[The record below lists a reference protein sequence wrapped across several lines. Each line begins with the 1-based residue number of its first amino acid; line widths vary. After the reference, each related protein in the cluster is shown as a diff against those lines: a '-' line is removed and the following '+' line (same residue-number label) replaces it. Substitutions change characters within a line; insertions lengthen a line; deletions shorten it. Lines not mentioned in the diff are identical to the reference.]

1 MCQCGRADTVASI
14 WEKTLEG
21 LVPRRSEKGQ
31 RDEELV
37 YEPPSSI
44 PNSLT
49 VGGGGILNHALL
61 LNDSNNEWKSFYN
74 TTVATD
80 PPLLG
85 LTLSE
90 GS

>member
-1 MCQCGRADTVASI
+1 MSQCGKADTVTSV

-37 YEPPSSI
+37 YEPASSI

-49 VGGGGILNHALL
+49 VKGGHIESCLAV
-61 LNDSNNEWKSFYN
+61 K
-74 TTVATD
+74 
-80 PPLLG
+80 
-85 LTLSE
+85 
-90 GS
+90 

>member
-1 MCQCGRADTVASI
+1 MKGVCQCGGADTVASI

-21 LVPRRSEKGQ
+21 LVPKRSEKGQ

-49 VGGGGILNHALL
+49 VKGGHIESCLAV
-61 LNDSNNEWKSFYN
+61 K
-74 TTVATD
+74 
-80 PPLLG
+80 
-85 LTLSE
+85 
-90 GS
+90 